1 MFQHV
6 VTVWNNK
13 HRTRNDDR
21 FGGVQDNNAMQW
33 NKESVI
39 EENNYYFFAPLH
51 YSSTQNVIV

>member
-1 MFQHV
+1 
-6 VTVWNNK
+6 
-13 HRTRNDDR
+13 
-21 FGGVQDNNAMQW
+21 VQDNNAIQW